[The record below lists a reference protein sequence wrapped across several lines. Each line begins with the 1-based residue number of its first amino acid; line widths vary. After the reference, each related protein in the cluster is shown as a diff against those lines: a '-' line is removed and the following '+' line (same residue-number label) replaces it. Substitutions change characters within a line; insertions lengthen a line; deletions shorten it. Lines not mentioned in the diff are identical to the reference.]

1 MMKGYKKIFW
11 GMFLSI
17 FHVNLGYIRILPP
30 FIAYLVVVIANMAY
44 MFFISYI
51 KARENESIWNKKLIL
66 TLKVS
71 YNKICIKYE

>member
-17 FHVNLGYIRILPP
+17 FHVNLG
-30 FIAYLVVVIANMAY
+30 Y

>member
-30 FIAYLVVVIANMAY
+30 FIAYLVVVIATLLRLGKMNLY
-44 MFFISYI
+44 EI
-51 KARENESIWNKKLIL
+51 KS
-66 TLKVS
+66 
-71 YNKICIKYE
+71 

>member
-30 FIAYLVVVIANMAY
+30 FIAYLVVVIATLL
-44 MFFISYI
+44 IWYI
-51 KARENESIWNKKLIL
+51 CFLFHIL
-66 TLKVS
+66 RLGKMNL
-71 YNKICIKYE
+71 YEIKS